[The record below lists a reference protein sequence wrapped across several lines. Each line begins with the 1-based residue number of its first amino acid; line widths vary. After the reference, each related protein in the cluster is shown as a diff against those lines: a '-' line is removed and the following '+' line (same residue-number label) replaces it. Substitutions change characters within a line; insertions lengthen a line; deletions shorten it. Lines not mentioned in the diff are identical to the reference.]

1 MSRYH
6 PRGRRSQWQ
15 TLRAFYPAVDLLRSY
30 RNGHLDFDE
39 LAAAYTN
46 TLDDAYHNDSELAD
60 WVAASPALGNFT
72 LLCYEREGEA
82 CHRLVLARW
91 LKEKQPRLDLAD
103 PLK

>member
-30 RNGHLDFDE
+30 RDGQLDFDG
-39 LAAAYTN
+39 LAAAYTH
-46 TLDDAYHNDSELAD
+46 TLDEAYHSDSELAD
-60 WVAASPALGNFT
+60 WVATSSALGDFT
-72 LLCYEREGEA
+72 LLCYEREGQA

-91 LKEKQPRLDLAD
+91 LKGKQPGLELAE
-103 PLK
+103 PLR